1 MDYRMNDLQVTITE
15 EEAHVMIDKVARYVA
30 ERGMASAGIL
40 VTESLR
46 PLHGI
51 GSQFMYFILP
61 FAEILFDSKKYQQ
74 FALLIEKEEYVREL
88 INRMDE
94 LDEELN
100 KDRRQKARLL
110 RQRRRNQIKAFFQKL
125 FKTKGKSGND
135 KDN

>member
-1 MDYRMNDLQVTITE
+1 MNDLQVTITD
-15 EEAHVMIDKVARYVA
+15 EEARIMIDKVARFVA

-40 VTESLR
+40 LTESLR

-61 FAEILFDSKKYQQ
+61 FAEVIFDSKKYQQ
-74 FALLIEKEEYVREL
+74 FALMLEKEEYIREL

-94 LDEELN
+94 LDEEFN
-100 KDRRQKARLL
+100 RERRQKARLL
-110 RQRRRNQIKAFFQKL
+110 RQRRKNKIKAFFQRV
-125 FKTKGKSGND
+125 FKTTSQHKDD

>member
-1 MDYRMNDLQVTITE
+1 
-15 EEAHVMIDKVARYVA
+15 MIDRVARFVA

-74 FALLIEKEEYVREL
+74 FALLLENENYIKEL
-88 INRMDE
+88 ITRMDE

-100 KDRRQKARLL
+100 RDRRAKAKLL
-110 RQRRRNQIKAFFQKL
+110 RQGRNKKIKAFFHGIFKPQKH
-125 FKTKGKSGND
+125 
-135 KDN
+135 KDIK